1 MSVPEAVRPSALT
14 ARKLHGRGGK
24 RSAELGGAC
33 YPGCEAVTIVTTVRR
48 AIESERLVLEVD
60 GDLLVIPIRSVKY
73 VQVSP
78 SPAYLPGD
86 VLRHAHVSA

>member
-1 MSVPEAVRPSALT
+1 MSEVVSMTVFFLDGTKASFQ
-14 ARKLHGRGGK
+14 
-24 RSAELGGAC
+24 
-33 YPGCEAVTIVTTVRR
+33 YPRQSGTDQSTIVTTVRR

-78 SPAYLPGD
+78 SPSYLPGD